1 MQRAPEGLRP
11 EVHVH
16 LLQHTVSKGAQ
27 HQLLQR
33 QTGKPSVRE
42 AQLMLPAAGGLAQ
55 GYHELYREMKDATP
69 GKAV

>member
-1 MQRAPEGLRP
+1 MQQVPEGLRP
-11 EVHVH
+11 EVRVP
-16 LLQHTVSKGAQ
+16 LLQHAVSKGGQ
-27 HQLLQR
+27 HQLLQK

-55 GYHELYREMKDATP
+55 GYHEPYSEMKDATP

>member
-1 MQRAPEGLRP
+1 MPEGLRP

-42 AQLMLPAAGGLAQ
+42 A
-55 GYHELYREMKDATP
+55 
-69 GKAV
+69 